1 MLRTT
6 MLTSAITMA
15 LVALAPAQEA
25 PAKQDTKR
33 PMTWTGVLD
42 EAAFAALHDL
52 KEGAAPPLQGKDV
65 EFAGHQGYL
74 SRPAHGASLGAV
86 IVIHEWWGLNDHV
99 KHWADRLASDGYD
112 ALAVDLYGGRVATTR
127 EEAMAAM
134 QAVVEAEALATLRAA
149 HGYLTTDA
157 SIKAER
163 TASIGWCF
171 GGAWSLRLAIAE
183 PQLDAA
189 VIYYGRLIDDAA
201 VLKSIEAPVL
211 GVFGSLDTGIP
222 PESVA
227 GFAAAMKAAGKTLEL
242 RQYEAHHAFANPSS
256 ARYDTENASKAWLET
271 RKFLARHL
279 APPQSEDLFTKAT
292 RTLEV
297 VAPSGWTRGPERNM
311 RLATFNFGAGAEC
324 VVSAF
329 PGDVGGLVANVNR
342 WRQQLGEGPLSE
354 DEVEASPVTP
364 MFGRLATLV
373 RVEGNMDVGGSKRP
387 SLLLGAIAPL
397 DGETVFVKLTGPT
410 ADVEAAAGAFTA
422 FCRSL
427 R

>member
-1 MLRTT
+1 MLLTT
-6 MLTSAITMA
+6 ILITSF
-15 LVALAPAQEA
+15 VAVAPAQEP

-52 KEGAAPPLQGKDV
+52 KQGAAPPLLGKDI
-65 EFAGHQGYL
+65 EFAGNPGYL
-74 SRPAHGASLGAV
+74 SRPAHGTSLGAV

-112 ALAVDLYGGRVATTR
+112 ALAVDLYGGKVASTR

-134 QAVVEAEALATLRAA
+134 QSVDEAKALATLRAA
-149 HGYLTTDA
+149 HKYLVTDA
-157 SIKAER
+157 TIKAER

-171 GGAWSLRLAIAE
+171 GGAWSLRLAVAE
-183 PQLDAA
+183 PELDAA

-201 VLKSIEAPVL
+201 VLATIEAPVL
-211 GVFGSLDTGIP
+211 GVFGNLDTGIP

-227 GFAAAMKAAGKTLEL
+227 SFAAAMKTAGKSLEL
-242 RQYEAHHAFANPSS
+242 RQYEAHHAFANPSN
-256 ARYDTENASKAWLET
+256 AKYDTENAAKAWLET

-279 APPQSEDLFTKAT
+279 APPQAEGLFTKAT
-292 RTLEV
+292 RTL
-297 VAPSGWTRGPERNM
+297 VAPTPDGWTRGAERTM

-329 PGDVGGLVANVNR
+329 AGDVGGLVANVNR
-342 WRQQLGEGPLSE
+342 WRQQMGLGPLSE
-354 DEVEASPVTP
+354 AEIAASPVTP
-364 MFGRLATLV
+364 MFGRMATLV
-373 RVEGNMDVGGSKRP
+373 RAEGTMEVDGSKRP

-397 DGETVFVKLTGPT
+397 EGETLFVKLTGPT